1 MKSSDLKYEIATS
14 NHLTSVISLL
24 EQFKLPVE
32 DVQSQLE
39 NFILLKT
46 QDQVIGCAGLEIYS
60 NVALIRS
67 VVIHSDWQG
76 KGLGKR
82 LVEYMINRAHEEGV
96 EQVYLLTETAVNY
109 FEKIGFSS
117 VTREEVDERIKKT
130 REFSVLCPDSAVTM
144 IRHLD
149 ATF

>member
-1 MKSSDLKYEIATS
+1 
-14 NHLTSVISLL
+14 
-24 EQFKLPVE
+24 
-32 DVQSQLE
+32 
-39 NFILLKT
+39 
-46 QDQVIGCAGLEIYS
+46 
-60 NVALIRS
+60 
-67 VVIHSDWQG
+67 
-76 KGLGKR
+76 
-82 LVEYMINRAHEEGV
+82 MINRAHEEGV